1 MKKLIEMIDV
11 TKDFLQGD
19 NVINALKET
28 NFIAY
33 EGELIGIVGPSGSG
47 KSTMI
52 RCAATLEAIDAGKI
66 QYEEDV
72 LADMEGGDVVYA
84 AGEELEKIKRTFG
97 MVFQDFNLFPHL
109 SVLENITLAPVHVLK
124 KTKEQALQE
133 ANLLLRKMG
142 LEEKGDA
149 FPYQLSGGQKQRAS
163 IARALAMDP
172 KVLFFDEPTSALDPQ
187 LTKDVLKVI
196 QDLAKEDRTMVIV
209 THEMDFAREVADW
222 VIFMDQGFIVEEG
235 TPEEVLLNPKEDRTR
250 LFLDYQGLQ

>member
-1 MKKLIEMIDV
+1 MNLLEMKNINKSFGNEEVIKNISLNVE
-11 TKDFLQGD
+11 QGEVL
-19 NVINALKET
+19 VI
-28 NFIAY
+28 I
-33 EGELIGIVGPSGSG
+33 GPSGSG

-52 RCAATLEAIDAGKI
+52 RCAATLEVIDAGKI

-72 LADMEGGDVVYA
+72 LADTENGNVVYA
-84 AGEELEKIKRTFG
+84 AGDDLEKIKRKFG

-142 LEEKGDA
+142 LEVKGDA
-149 FPYQLSGGQKQRAS
+149 FPYQLSGGQKQRVS

>member
-1 MKKLIEMIDV
+1 
-11 TKDFLQGD
+11 
-19 NVINALKET
+19 
-28 NFIAY
+28 
-33 EGELIGIVGPSGSG
+33 
-47 KSTMI
+47 
-52 RCAATLEAIDAGKI
+52 
-66 QYEEDV
+66 
-72 LADMEGGDVVYA
+72 
-84 AGEELEKIKRTFG
+84 
-97 MVFQDFNLFPHL
+97 
-109 SVLENITLAPVHVLK
+109 
-124 KTKEQALQE
+124 
-133 ANLLLRKMG
+133 MG

-250 LFLDYQGLQ
+250 FAINTKPFFSFSTLTISRFFHESGFFMDASLSLSSSMATQSGFSFPIAEIT

>member
-1 MKKLIEMIDV
+1 MNLLEMTNIRKSFGNEEV
-11 TKDFLQGD
+11 IKNISLKVEQGEVL
-19 NVINALKET
+19 VI
-28 NFIAY
+28 I
-33 EGELIGIVGPSGSG
+33 GPSGSG

-84 AGEELEKIKRTFG
+84 AGEELEKIKRKFG

-250 LFLDYQGLQ
+250 LFLDYQGSQ

>member
-1 MKKLIEMIDV
+1 MNLLEMTNIRKSFGNEEV
-11 TKDFLQGD
+11 IKNISLKVEQGEVL
-19 NVINALKET
+19 VI
-28 NFIAY
+28 I
-33 EGELIGIVGPSGSG
+33 GPSGSG

-72 LADMEGGDVVYA
+72 LADTENGNVVYA
-84 AGEELEKIKRTFG
+84 AGDDLEKIKRKFG

>member
-1 MKKLIEMIDV
+1 MNLLEMTNIRKSFGNEEV
-11 TKDFLQGD
+11 IKNISLKVEQGEVL
-19 NVINALKET
+19 VI
-28 NFIAY
+28 I
-33 EGELIGIVGPSGSG
+33 GPSGSG

-72 LADMEGGDVVYA
+72 LADTEGGEVVYA
-84 AGEELEKIKRTFG
+84 SGEELEKIKRKFG

-149 FPYQLSGGQKQRAS
+149 FPYQLSGGQKQRVS

>member
-1 MKKLIEMIDV
+1 MNLLEMTNIRKSFGNEEV
-11 TKDFLQGD
+11 IKNISLKVEQGEVL
-19 NVINALKET
+19 VI
-28 NFIAY
+28 I
-33 EGELIGIVGPSGSG
+33 GPSGSG

-84 AGEELEKIKRTFG
+84 AGEELEKIKRKFG

-172 KVLFFDEPTSALDPQ
+172 KVLFFDEPTSPLDPQ

>member
-1 MKKLIEMIDV
+1 MNLLEMTNIRKSFGNEEV
-11 TKDFLQGD
+11 IKNISLKVEQGEVL
-19 NVINALKET
+19 VI
-28 NFIAY
+28 I
-33 EGELIGIVGPSGSG
+33 GPSGSG

-84 AGEELEKIKRTFG
+84 SGEELEKIKRKFG

-109 SVLENITLAPVHVLK
+109 SVLENITLAPVYVLK

-235 TPEEVLLNPKEDRTR
+235 TPDEVLLNPKEDRTR

>member
-1 MKKLIEMIDV
+1 MNLLEMTNIRKSFGKEDV
-11 TKDFLQGD
+11 IKNISLQVEQGEVL
-19 NVINALKET
+19 VI
-28 NFIAY
+28 I
-33 EGELIGIVGPSGSG
+33 GPSGSG

-52 RCAATLEAIDAGKI
+52 RCAATLETIDAGRI
-66 QYEEDV
+66 DYEEDILV
-72 LADMEGGDVVYA
+72 DTKDGKVVYA
-84 AGEELEKIKRTFG
+84 EGEELEKIKRKFG

-109 SVLENITLAPVHVLK
+109 SVLENITLAPINVLK

-142 LEEKGDA
+142 LEEKGEA
-149 FPYQLSGGQKQRAS
+149 YPYQLSGGQKQRVS

-209 THEMDFAREVADW
+209 THEMDFAKEVADW
-222 VIFMDQGFIVEEG
+222 VVFMDQGFIVEEG
-235 TPEEVLLNPKEDRTR
+235 TPQEVLLNPKEDRTR
-250 LFLDYQGLQ
+250 LFLDYQGLS

>member
-1 MKKLIEMIDV
+1 MNLLEMTNIRKSFGNEEV
-11 TKDFLQGD
+11 IKNISLKVEQGEVL
-19 NVINALKET
+19 VI
-28 NFIAY
+28 I
-33 EGELIGIVGPSGSG
+33 GPSGSG

-84 AGEELEKIKRTFG
+84 AGEELEKIKRKFG

-142 LEEKGDA
+142 LGEKGDA

>member
-1 MKKLIEMIDV
+1 MNLLEMTNIRKSFGNEEV
-11 TKDFLQGD
+11 IKNISLKVEQGEVL
-19 NVINALKET
+19 VI
-28 NFIAY
+28 I
-33 EGELIGIVGPSGSG
+33 GPSGSG

-84 AGEELEKIKRTFG
+84 SGEELEKIKRKFG

-149 FPYQLSGGQKQRAS
+149 FLYQLSGGQKQRAS

>member
-1 MKKLIEMIDV
+1 MNLLEMTNIRKSFGNEEV
-11 TKDFLQGD
+11 IKNISLKVEQGEVL
-19 NVINALKET
+19 VI
-28 NFIAY
+28 I
-33 EGELIGIVGPSGSG
+33 GPSGSG

-84 AGEELEKIKRTFG
+84 AGEELEKIKRKFG

>member
-1 MKKLIEMIDV
+1 MNLLEMTNIRKSFGNEEV
-11 TKDFLQGD
+11 IKNISLKVEQGEVL
-19 NVINALKET
+19 VI
-28 NFIAY
+28 I
-33 EGELIGIVGPSGSG
+33 GPSGSG

-84 AGEELEKIKRTFG
+84 SGEELEKIKRKFG

-149 FPYQLSGGQKQRAS
+149 FLYQLSGGQKQRAS

-235 TPEEVLLNPKEDRTR
+235 TPDEVLLNPKEDRTR

>member
-1 MKKLIEMIDV
+1 MNLLEMKNINKSFGNEEVIKNISLNVE
-11 TKDFLQGD
+11 QGEVL
-19 NVINALKET
+19 VI
-28 NFIAY
+28 I
-33 EGELIGIVGPSGSG
+33 GPSGSG

-52 RCAATLEAIDAGKI
+52 RCAATLEVIDAGKI

-72 LADMEGGDVVYA
+72 LADTENGNVVYA
-84 AGEELEKIKRTFG
+84 AGDDLEKIKRKFG